1 VPQAVTPREIRRR
14 IRSIKN
20 TAQITRAMEMVA
32 ASRMRRAQQAVL
44 AARPYAE
51 RIRAMLGDLAAMT
64 SPQEE
69 VRSFPLLE
77 RRPIKRIQVILVTA
91 DRGLAGALNTNVIRR
106 AVDFMTRE
114 RSEPLENFDIVAVGR
129 KGRDFL
135 VRYGWPMVAEFT
147 RISDRP
153 SLDAIRPIA
162 ELATEDFVNG
172 RVDAVFVIYTHF
184 INTLRQEPRVLQ
196 LLPIEPPEGTGAISD
211 YIFEPDPVTV
221 LEALLPRFIEM
232 QLYRVML
239 EAAASEHSARMVAM
253 RNATQNALD
262 LVAEL
267 TLTYNKARQ
276 AQITREVSE
285 IAAGANALG
294 ALQ

>member
-1 VPQAVTPREIRRR
+1 MPQAVTPREIRRR

-32 ASRMRRAQQAVL
+32 ASKMRRAQQAVL

-69 VRSFPLLE
+69 VRAFPLLQ
-77 RRPIKRIQVILVTA
+77 RRPIRRIQLILVTS
-91 DRGLAGALNTNVIRR
+91 DRGLAGSLNTNVIRR

-114 RSEPLENFDIVAVGR
+114 RPEPLENFDIVAVGR

-147 RISDRP
+147 RITDRP
-153 SLDAIRPIA
+153 SIEAVRPLA
-162 ELATEDFVNG
+162 ELATQDFTTG
-172 RVDAVFVIYTHF
+172 RVDAVFVVYTHF
-184 INTLRQEPRVLQ
+184 INTLKQEPRVLQ

-232 QLYRVML
+232 QLYRVLL
-239 EAAASEHSARMVAM
+239 EASASEHSARMVAM

>member
-1 VPQAVTPREIRRR
+1 MPQAVTPREIRRR

-32 ASRMRRAQQAVL
+32 ASKMRRAQQAVL

-69 VRSFPLLE
+69 VRAFPLLQ
-77 RRPIKRIQVILVTA
+77 RRPIRRIQLILVTS
-91 DRGLAGALNTNVIRR
+91 DRGLAGSLNTNVIRR

-114 RSEPLENFDIVAVGR
+114 RPEPLENFDLVAVGR

-147 RISDRP
+147 RITDRP
-153 SLDAIRPIA
+153 SIEAVRPLT
-162 ELATEDFVNG
+162 ELATQDFTTG
-172 RVDAVFVIYTHF
+172 RVDAVFVVYTHF
-184 INTLRQEPRVLQ
+184 INTLKQEPRVLQ

-232 QLYRVML
+232 QLYRVLL
-239 EAAASEHSARMVAM
+239 EASASEHSARMVAM

>member
-32 ASRMRRAQQAVL
+32 ASKMRRAQQAVL
-44 AARPYAE
+44 AARPYAD

-64 SPQEE
+64 SPAEE
-69 VRSFPLLE
+69 VRAFPLLQ
-77 RRPIKRIQVILVTA
+77 RRPVKRIQLILVTS

-114 RSEPLENFDIVAVGR
+114 RSEPIEHFDIVAIGR

-135 VRYGWPMVAEFT
+135 VRYGWPMIAEFT
-147 RISDRP
+147 RLTDRP
-153 SLDAIRPIA
+153 SVEAIRPIV
-162 ELATEDFVNG
+162 ELATQDFISG
-172 RVDAVFVIYTHF
+172 RVDAVFVVYTHF
-184 INTLRQEPRVLQ
+184 INTLRQEPRVFQ
-196 LLPIEPPEGTGAISD
+196 LLPIEPPEESGAISD
-211 YIFEPDPVTV
+211 YIFEPDPATV
-221 LEALLPRFIEM
+221 LEALLPRFLEM
-232 QLYRVML
+232 QLYRILL
-239 EAAASEHSARMVAM
+239 EASASEHSARMVAM

>member
-1 VPQAVTPREIRRR
+1 MPQAVTPREIRRR

-32 ASRMRRAQQAVL
+32 ASKMRRAQQAVL
-44 AARPYAE
+44 AARPYAD

-64 SPQEE
+64 SPAEE
-69 VRSFPLLE
+69 VRAFPLLQ
-77 RRPIKRIQVILVTA
+77 RRPVKRIQLILVTS

-114 RSEPLENFDIVAVGR
+114 RSEPIEHFDIVAIGR

-135 VRYGWPMVAEFT
+135 VRYGWPMIAEFT
-147 RISDRP
+147 RVTDRP
-153 SLDAIRPIA
+153 SVEAIRPIV
-162 ELATEDFVNG
+162 ELATHDFISG
-172 RVDAVFVIYTHF
+172 RVDAVFVVYTHF
-184 INTLRQEPRVLQ
+184 INTLRQEPRVFQ
-196 LLPIEPPEGTGAISD
+196 LLPIEPPEESGAISD
-211 YIFEPDPVTV
+211 YIFEPDPATV
-221 LEALLPRFIEM
+221 LEALLPRFLEM
-232 QLYRVML
+232 QLYRILL
-239 EAAASEHSARMVAM
+239 EASASEHSARMVAM

>member
-1 VPQAVTPREIRRR
+1 
-14 IRSIKN
+14 
-20 TAQITRAMEMVA
+20 MEMVA
-32 ASRMRRAQQAVL
+32 ASKMRRAQQAVL

-69 VRSFPLLE
+69 VRAFPLLQ
-77 RRPIKRIQVILVTA
+77 RRPIRRIQLILVTS
-91 DRGLAGALNTNVIRR
+91 DRGLAGSLNTNVIRR

-114 RSEPLENFDIVAVGR
+114 RPEPLENFDLVAVGR

-147 RISDRP
+147 RITDRP
-153 SLDAIRPIA
+153 SIEAVRPLT
-162 ELATEDFVNG
+162 ELATQDFTTG
-172 RVDAVFVIYTHF
+172 RVDAVFVVYTHF
-184 INTLRQEPRVLQ
+184 INTLKQEPRVLQ

-232 QLYRVML
+232 QLYRVLL
-239 EAAASEHSARMVAM
+239 EASASEHSARMVAM

>member
-1 VPQAVTPREIRRR
+1 MPQAVTPREIRRR

-32 ASRMRRAQQAVL
+32 ASKMRRAQQAVL

-69 VRSFPLLE
+69 VRAFPLLQ
-77 RRPIKRIQVILVTA
+77 RRPIRRIQLILVTS
-91 DRGLAGALNTNVIRR
+91 DRGLAGSLNTNVIRR

-114 RSEPLENFDIVAVGR
+114 RPEPLENFDIVAVGR

-147 RISDRP
+147 RITDRP
-153 SLDAIRPIA
+153 SIEAVRPLT
-162 ELATEDFVNG
+162 ELATQDFTTG
-172 RVDAVFVIYTHF
+172 RVDAVFVVYTHF
-184 INTLRQEPRVLQ
+184 INTLKQEPRVLQ

-232 QLYRVML
+232 QLYRVLL
-239 EAAASEHSARMVAM
+239 EASASEHSARMVAM